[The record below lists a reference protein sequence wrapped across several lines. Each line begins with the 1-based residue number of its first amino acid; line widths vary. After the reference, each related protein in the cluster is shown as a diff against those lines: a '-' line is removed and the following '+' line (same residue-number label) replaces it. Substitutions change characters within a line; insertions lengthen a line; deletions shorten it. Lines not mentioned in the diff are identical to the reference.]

1 MNRQLFPRLVR
12 PLSLPRFEPPRLP
25 FRLIPR
31 RTYITDTM
39 ESEIPSSSDRD
50 LIFIHSLNLKATT
63 GVDRWKLPKPQAI
76 LVSLWLKTSVAL
88 AGSTDHLP
96 YSIHYGLLCKSVT
109 ALVEGNTFTSLE
121 HLTEEVANLA
131 LGPELNGEWVKIAIE
146 KPRALLRADAAGM
159 SIVRRREGNK
169 IVKEG
174 EDKVFIRDLRLV
186 TIIGVNPWE
195 RLEKQNVVLN
205 LTLYEAVGEKYDF
218 RKITTTVSEY
228 VEKSDYKTVE
238 AFVTSLAREATVTCG
253 VEKVSVRMEKP
264 SALTFA
270 KAAGVEITRE
280 RSFFAAESDDVKLKA
295 GEHNVY
301 IALGSNLGDRY
312 ANITTA
318 VAAMEERGI
327 KVLRTSSLYQSAP
340 MYVTDQPTFLNGVV
354 SAVTTL
360 SPEELLST
368 LQSIESGV
376 LNRVKTQVNGPR
388 TVDLDILLY
397 DTLVMSTP
405 SLTIPHASM
414 LERSFVLQPLCDI
427 SPNRPHPLTS
437 TAFKHHLSTLPTGQD
452 PLQIYAPLTRAGS
465 VSLDPINPLKDTL
478 IMAILNLTPDSFSDG
493 GATTPSNLLQ
503 KATSFL
509 SSGASILD
517 IGGQST
523 RPGAPDVG
531 ADEELRRVIP
541 AIQALRA
548 AGITAP
554 ISVDT
559 YRASVAA
566 AAVEA
571 GADIINDISAG
582 ALDPEMLGTVA
593 KLGVP
598 VILGHTRGTPE
609 TMNSLA
615 KYGDDIIGEIKGELG
630 ERVKEAEQKGVR
642 RWNIWLD
649 PGLGFAKGREENMR
663 VLKELSRMTGD
674 GLPWVL
680 GPSRKRFTAA
690 AGEGAKDRQW
700 GTAAAVALSVQGG
713 ADVVRVHDVEEMKKV
728 VDMAVAVRR
737 C

>member
-1 MNRQLFPRLVR
+1 
-12 PLSLPRFEPPRLP
+12 
-25 FRLIPR
+25 
-31 RTYITDTM
+31 
-39 ESEIPSSSDRD
+39 
-50 LIFIHSLNLKATT
+50 
-63 GVDRWKLPKPQAI
+63 
-76 LVSLWLKTSVAL
+76 
-88 AGSTDHLP
+88 
-96 YSIHYGLLCKSVT
+96 
-109 ALVEGNTFTSLE
+109 
-121 HLTEEVANLA
+121 
-131 LGPELNGEWVKIAIE
+131 
-146 KPRALLRADAAGM
+146 
-159 SIVRRREGNK
+159 
-169 IVKEG
+169 
-174 EDKVFIRDLRLV
+174 
-186 TIIGVNPWE
+186 
-195 RLEKQNVVLN
+195 
-205 LTLYEAVGEKYDF
+205 
-218 RKITTTVSEY
+218 
-228 VEKSDYKTVE
+228 
-238 AFVTSLAREATVTCG
+238 
-253 VEKVSVRMEKP
+253 MEKP

-280 RSFFAAESDDVKLKA
+280 RSFFASESEDVKLKE
-295 GEHNVY
+295 GEHYVY
-301 IALGSNLGDRY
+301 IALGANLGDRY
-312 ANITTA
+312 ANILTA
-318 VAAMEERGI
+318 IAAMEERGI
-327 KVLRTSSLYQSAP
+327 KIVRTSSLYQSAP

-360 SPEELLST
+360 SPEDLLST

-405 SLTIPHASM
+405 TLTIPHASM

-437 TAFKHHLSTLPTGQD
+437 TAFRQHLSTLPPGQE
-452 PLQIYAPLTRAGS
+452 PLQIFAPLTRTGS
-465 VSLDPINPLKDTL
+465 TCLDPLNPLKDTL

-493 GATTPSNLLQ
+493 GATTSSNLIQ
-503 KATSFL
+503 RATAFL
-509 SSGASILD
+509 SSGATILD

-523 RPGAPDVG
+523 RPGALDVG
-531 ADEELRRVIP
+531 ADEEHRRVIP

-559 YRASVAA
+559 YRASVAE

-582 ALDPEMLGTVA
+582 ALDPQMLETAA

-598 VILGHTRGTPE
+598 IILGHTRGSPE

-615 KYGDDIIGEIKGELG
+615 KYGDDIIGEIKKELG
-630 ERVKEAEQKGVR
+630 ERIKEAEQKGVR

-649 PGLGFAKGREENMR
+649 PGLGFAKGRKENMT
-663 VLKELSRMTGD
+663 VLKNLGRLTGD

-690 AGEGAKDRQW
+690 AGEEAKDRQW